1 LQKYKTFG
9 GIKMTKFENN
19 TVQVIGIGG
28 IAAIGIVALIT
39 GNSNIGL
46 VVVSGII
53 GYLTAPAVGKAA
65 PVLAAALP
73 ITPVVDETPVTD
85 GDASDDNVVVPDADS
100 SVITDPT
107 IGSTTGNGDAAQ
119 VQTPVVINPNDVITQ
134 AINLVQ
140 NNPTLLNDIINV
152 VGVVSGDQ
160 NLLGQVQ
167 TVLNNSNGDLKLI
180 TNGIAAVKNLIPN
193 DNTVPVGA

>member
-1 LQKYKTFG
+1 MKNFCKNKNLRRYEM
-9 GIKMTKFENN
+9 IKFENN

-73 ITPVVDETPVTD
+73 ITPVVDETLVTD
-85 GDASDDNVVVPDADS
+85 GDTSNDNVVVPDADS

-107 IGSTTGNGDAAQ
+107 IGSTTADASPI
-119 VQTPVVINPNDVITQ
+119 QTLPIYSHDVINT
-134 AINLVQ
+134 AINLIQ
-140 NNPTLLNDIINV
+140 NNPTVLQDVIGLI
-152 VGVVSGDQ
+152 GTVSGDQ
-160 NLLGQVQ
+160 NLLSQVQ
-167 TVLNNSNGDLKLI
+167 TVLNNSNGDLNLI
-180 TNGIAAVKNLIPN
+180 TSGIAAVKALIPN
-193 DNTVPVGA
+193 ANTAPAGA